1 MPATAAV
8 ALARRAAAALGC
20 LGLFTTLAAAQVP
33 STTYAKAP
41 PLPDLTGK
49 VVLITG
55 STDGLGRD
63 VARRVAAAGARVLVT
78 GRSAERGDSLV
89 DEITKSGKGSAA
101 FYRAD
106 LASLAEVRR
115 LADRVIRDNKRL
127 DFLINNA
134 GVGLVFDSTRKFS
147 ADGYELHFAVN
158 YLAHY
163 LLTQRLLPLITASA
177 PARIINVSSGSQE
190 PINFDDVMM
199 TRGFNGE
206 RGYAQSKLMQ
216 VMMTIDMAPALEKAG
231 ILTYSL
237 HPATTMGT
245 TMARLLNVKP
255 RSTIA
260 EGVESVI
267 NAMTT
272 TEPSGTF
279 FNQLKPWKAQAQAYD
294 AEARRKLRILSDSL
308 AGLAAGSAAAG
319 RPSTMAG
326 RSTVYAPN
334 GMVATSQPLA
344 SAAGL
349 EVLRTGGNAIDA
361 AVAAAAVLSVTEPHM
376 TGIGGDL
383 FAIVWLARE
392 QKLVALNAAGRAG
405 SLMTRET
412 LVARG
417 FKPGVQQGVLSVTV
431 PGALA
436 GWDLLV
442 RTHGR
447 RTLAAALAP
456 AIRYAQDGFPVTPII
471 AQQWAAETAL
481 LEKDPGAAATF
492 LPGGRAPAAGEWFR
506 NPDYARTLRTI
517 AASGIGAF
525 YGGPI
530 GRRIVARLKELDG
543 LVTLDDL
550 RKNAP
555 TWVTPISVPFRGYRV
570 WELPPSNQG
579 VAALEMLRILE
590 PYDLKAMGHN
600 SAAYLHHLIEAKKLA
615 YADLGRFVGDADHLD
630 LPAEKLLSDEFI
642 AERRSHL
649 DATRAAARVDPGPYR
664 TASETIYLTTADLEG
679 NMVSLI
685 NSNFDAFG
693 SGIVVPGTGFPLHN
707 RGAGFTVT
715 EGLPNTVAPGKRPFH
730 TLIPGFVTRTENGRE
745 TAYMSFGLMG
755 GGMQAQGHAQ
765 FLLNHF
771 VFGMDLQ
778 EAIDAPRFRHLD
790 GLRVAIETPVGDA
803 VRATLTGMGH
813 VLVDERP
820 VSFGG
825 AQAIVRLK
833 KGYAAGSDPR
843 KDGMAV
849 GY

>member
-1 MPATAAV
+1 
-8 ALARRAAAALGC
+8 
-20 LGLFTTLAAAQVP
+20 
-33 STTYAKAP
+33 
-41 PLPDLTGK
+41 
-49 VVLITG
+49 
-55 STDGLGRD
+55 
-63 VARRVAAAGARVLVT
+63 
-78 GRSAERGDSLV
+78 
-89 DEITKSGKGSAA
+89 
-101 FYRAD
+101 
-106 LASLAEVRR
+106 
-115 LADRVIRDNKRL
+115 
-127 DFLINNA
+127 
-134 GVGLVFDSTRKFS
+134 
-147 ADGYELHFAVN
+147 
-158 YLAHY
+158 
-163 LLTQRLLPLITASA
+163 
-177 PARIINVSSGSQE
+177 
-190 PINFDDVMM
+190 
-199 TRGFNGE
+199 
-206 RGYAQSKLMQ
+206 
-216 VMMTIDMAPALEKAG
+216 
-231 ILTYSL
+231 
-237 HPATTMGT
+237 
-245 TMARLLNVKP
+245 MARLTL
-255 RSTIA
+255 
-260 EGVESVI
+260 
-267 NAMTT
+267 
-272 TEPSGTF
+272 GTVTAAASAA
-279 FNQLKPWKAQAQAYD
+279 L
-294 AEARRKLRILSDSL
+294 
-308 AGLAAGSAAAG
+308 LAAGSVAAQ

-326 RSTVYAPN
+326 RSTVYAPS

-344 SAAGL
+344 PAAGL

-376 TGIGGDL
+376 TGIGGDM

-436 GWDLLV
+436 GWDMLV

-456 AIRYAQDGFPVTPII
+456 AIRYARDGFPVTPII
-471 AQQWAAETAL
+471 AQQWAAETSL

-492 LPGGRAPAAGEWFR
+492 LPGGHAPAAGEWFR
-506 NPDYARTLRTI
+506 NPDYARTLQTI
-517 AASGIGAF
+517 ATGGIGAF

-555 TWVTPISVPFRGYRV
+555 NWVTPISVPFRGYRV

-615 YADLGRFVGDADHLD
+615 YADLARFVGDADHLD

-649 DATRAAARVDPGPYR
+649 DAGRAADRVEPGPYR
-664 TASETIYLTTADLEG
+664 TASETIYLTTADAEG

-730 TLIPGFVTRTENGRE
+730 TLIPGFVTRTENGHE

-790 GLRVAIETPVGDA
+790 GLRVAIEAPVGDA
-803 VRATLTGMGH
+803 VRTALAGMGH

-825 AQAIVRLK
+825 AQAIIRLK